1 VRPLDLKKGDVVF
14 FPSIYKPEPI
24 AAVAPRRWRAAI
36 IKPGQEKSTLQRL
49 QDLKLNLNP
58 YLPLIHRQVAAGRG
72 RKRDIDAAMFP
83 SYLLIPMPDD
93 DDFWHEVRAVRG
105 VQDFL
110 KHADGRPK
118 ELTPA
123 AVEAVR
129 LREREIDAKRLQRLA
144 AEGKYPLPI
153 GAQVWVKDL
162 LPFQALLAHVES
174 YDARGRAEVMLQLE
188 VLGRKLWAI
197 EPHRLQAI
205 E

>member
-1 VRPLDLKKGDVVF
+1 VRLLDLKKDDVVY
-14 FPSIYKPEPI
+14 FPTIYKPAPI
-24 AAVAPRRWRAAI
+24 AAQARRRWRIAVAEA
-36 IKPGQEKSTLQRL
+36 GREKSTLQRL
-49 QDLKLNLNP
+49 QDLELNINP
-58 YLPLIHRQVAAGRG
+58 YLPLLHKQVAAGRG
-72 RKRDIDAAMFP
+72 RKRDVDTAMFP

-93 DDFWHEVRAVRG
+93 DEIWHEVLATRGVRG
-105 VQDFL
+105 FL
-110 KHADGRPK
+110 SH
-118 ELTPA
+118 ELSPA
-123 AVEAVR
+123 AVEAIR

-162 LPFQALLAHVES
+162 LPFQALLANVQS
-174 YDARGRAEVMLQLE
+174 YDARGRAEVLLQLE